1 MKKQLLVFI
10 VEDNPTEGMIIQ
22 MALNGQENMKL
33 RYFKSGT
40 EMLFTLDNEMPDIL
54 ISDLMMPDIYG
65 LDLIKEVKRRNPAI
79 RSVIMSGKEDWDVIS
94 QAQGEGVFNYVI
106 KNENSIPYLRQI
118 LKDLAVL
125 VRQN

>member
-1 MKKQLLVFI
+1 MKKQLIVFI

-54 ISDLMMPDIYG
+54 I
-65 LDLIKEVKRRNPAI
+65 
-79 RSVIMSGKEDWDVIS
+79 
-94 QAQGEGVFNYVI
+94 
-106 KNENSIPYLRQI
+106 
-118 LKDLAVL
+118 
-125 VRQN
+125 

>member
-94 QAQGEGVFNYVI
+94 QAQSEGVFNYVI